1 MRWARRWRSSRACDP
16 AAGSY
21 TAGVPRPRLALLTVL
36 ALVAGAGGTIP
47 ATATGADGPSVA
59 ACALGTSAADLR
71 GFAASELVRAERSY
85 GGTGAT
91 RRAFSTAA
99 AAYLYGAGPLSVGE
113 TVQRF
118 PANQLISIG
127 ALVDPAVRTVVAPNV
142 DTTYTVAQLNL
153 SAEPLIVDVPDTRG
167 RYYVLQLLDAYSNTF
182 RYIGRRTSGTA
193 PGSFALV
200 PPGFSGD
207 LPAGVRRIESPTPLV
222 WLLGRTLVRGEADLP
237 AVTDLMGGYRATPL
251 SRWAA
256 GERQAALV
264 LGAFPANQ
272 MALELPGGLAYFD
285 ALGSY
290 LATNPPPR
298 ADRCALRA
306 FAKAGIG
313 PGRTPSSG
321 AQGRV
326 RKALTRAPRAARRI
340 LARAVERANAFS
352 RRRNNGWL
360 VSLPYI
366 GDYGRNYLGRAVVA
380 RFALGANTPEE
391 TVYPTAFT
399 DSEGR
404 SLRGRR
410 RYTIRFDRGEL
421 PPVGAFWSL
430 TMYNG
435 EGYLHPNG
443 RDRYAIGDR
452 TQGLR
457 WGSDGSLTLY
467 LQHSDPGGPRRAN
480 WLPAP
485 RGRFRLIMRLYE
497 PRGAA
502 SNGSWRPPPVYR
514 R

>member
-1 MRWARRWRSSRACDP
+1 MLRRLA
-16 AAGSY
+16 
-21 TAGVPRPRLALLTVL
+21 VLALL
-36 ALVAGAGGTIP
+36 AFAAGAFP
-47 ATATGADGPSVA
+47 AA
-59 ACALGTSAADLR
+59 APAQDPIVRDCALGTSARDLR
-71 GFAASELVRAERSY
+71 GFEAGEIARAESRF
-85 GGTGAT
+85 GGSRAA
-91 RRAFSTAA
+91 RRAFSTAV
-99 AAYLYGAGPLSVGE
+99 AAYLYGVAPLSVGQ

-118 PANQLISIG
+118 PLNQMISIG
-127 ALVDPAVRTVVAPNV
+127 TLVEPEVKTVVAPNV

-153 SAEPLIVDVPDTRG
+153 GAEPLIIDVPDTRG

-182 RYIGRRTSGTA
+182 RYIGRRTSGTD

-200 PPGFSGD
+200 PRGFSGD
-207 LPAGVRRIESPTPLV
+207 LPAGVRRIESPTALV

-251 SRWAA
+251 SRWGA
-256 GERQAALV
+256 GERQAPLV

-272 MALELPGGLAYFD
+272 TALELPGGLAYFD

-290 LATNPPPR
+290 LAANPPPR

-313 PGRTPSSG
+313 PGRTPSSE
-321 AQGRV
+321 ARGRV
-326 RKALTRAPRAARRI
+326 RKAVARAPRAARRI
-340 LARAVERANAFS
+340 LDRAVERANAFS

-366 GDYGRNYLGRAVVA
+366 GDFGRNYLGRAVVA

-391 TVYPTAFT
+391 TVYPAAFT

-404 SLRGRR
+404 PLRGRR
-410 RYTIRFDRGEL
+410 RYKIRFERGEL

-430 TMYNG
+430 TVYDG
-435 EGYLHPNG
+435 DGYLHPNG

-452 TQGLR
+452 TRGLR
-457 WGSDGSLTLY
+457 RGSDGSLTLY
-467 LQHSDPGGPRRAN
+467 LQHSDPGDRRRAN

-497 PRGAA
+497 PRRAA
-502 SNGSWRPPPVYR
+502 FNGDWRPPPVQR